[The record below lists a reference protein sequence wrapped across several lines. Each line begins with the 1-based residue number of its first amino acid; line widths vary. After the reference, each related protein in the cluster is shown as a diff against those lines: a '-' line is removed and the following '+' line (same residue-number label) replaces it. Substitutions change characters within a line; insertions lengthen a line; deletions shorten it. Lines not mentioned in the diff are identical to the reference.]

1 MIMHRG
7 GPLTC
12 PMWAKTVSE
21 NTFRADTWAQP
32 QRLGQGE
39 EERREQRTRQEGLCI
54 CTARP
59 RDDKLYTENH
69 RQLGSWCLGFILQ
82 APGSHGGQTHPRK
95 LRQAAGGRGRSGEGQ
110 AEAAT
115 VQARTTEMQ
124 KSREI

>member
-1 MIMHRG
+1 MNSIIMHRE

-12 PMWAKTVSE
+12 PVQVETVSE

-39 EERREQRTRQEGLCI
+39 EERRDQRAKQEGLCKR
-54 CTARP
+54 TARP

-82 APGSHGGQTHPRK
+82 APGSHGGQTHPQK
-95 LRQAAGGRGRSGEGQ
+95 LRQARGRSQEGQ
-110 AEAAT
+110 AEAVT

-124 KSREI
+124 KSRDV